1 MKRTIPTLLAIVIVA
16 QSCYVAKP
24 LEREVHVS
32 INKDFPVV
40 VKNVGNSNFSAR
52 HSEEEYRKAYIK
64 DMTTEFG
71 ADHVVLDDTNPE
83 FIVKI
88 AVLEI
93 TESTKMDTVKDAKSK
108 DNGMV
113 REITLGGLK
122 TNGTVMKPGG
132 TEVKWEAE
140 RDKNEELTSNRSVGQ
155 MLEGENKDGTEYR
168 LKSFNDNEFV
178 VQAGHCGRRAAVRVV
193 QQIKKELGN

>member
-1 MKRTIPTLLAIVIVA
+1 MKRTLAMFVLITA

-32 INKDFPVV
+32 VNKDFPVV
-40 VKNVGNSNFSAR
+40 IRNEGNSNFSSR
-52 HSEEEYRKAYIK
+52 HSEEEYRQAYIK

-71 ADHVVLDDTNPE
+71 ADHVIVDDAHPE
-83 FIVKI
+83 FIVNI
-88 AVLEI
+88 ALLEI

-122 TNGTVMKPGG
+122 THGTVMKPGG
-132 TEVKWEAE
+132 TEIKWDAE
-140 RDKNEELTSNRSVGQ
+140 RDKNEELTSNRSLGQ
-155 MLEGENKDGTEYR
+155 IIEGENKEGTEYR
-168 LKSFNDNEFV
+168 LKSFDDNEFV

-193 QQIKKELGN
+193 QQIKKQLGQ